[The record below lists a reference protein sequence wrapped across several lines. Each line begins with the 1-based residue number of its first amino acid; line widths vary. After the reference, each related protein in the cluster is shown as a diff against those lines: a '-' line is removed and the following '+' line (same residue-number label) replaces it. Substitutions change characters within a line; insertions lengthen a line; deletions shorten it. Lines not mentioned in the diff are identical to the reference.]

1 MSDLTPPS
9 EPLRFVYSVS
19 HLNTEVKELLEGT
32 FPLIWVEGEI
42 SNLSAPASG
51 HWYFSL
57 KDAASQVRCAM
68 FRMRNVHVRFKPANG
83 MQILV
88 RARVSLFTPRG
99 DFQLIAEHMEEAG
112 DGALRRT
119 FEELKQRLEQEGL
132 FAPARKKALP
142 ASPARI
148 GVITS
153 PTGAAIRDILTVLK
167 RRSPWI
173 PVLIYPVAV
182 QGEKAAPEIARA
194 LRRAS
199 QRRECDVLIVGRG
212 GGSLEDLWAFND
224 EAVARAIA
232 ACEIPVVSAVGHE
245 IDFTIADFV
254 ADRRAPTPS
263 AAAELVG
270 PDRMELLARL
280 KRDQSRL
287 LYNLRSTLRHKQS
300 TLKWLQQRCQL
311 PQQRVQLLA
320 QRLDEAERRLFDTLK
335 HRRRDAMHR
344 LASLSARLTHQ
355 SPLQRLQRLA
365 LRFENI
371 SQRLHQAMK
380 HNLQRKQQ
388 RLTASGQHL
397 DAVSPLATLSRGYA
411 IVEKLPEHIL
421 VRGSRQLKCGDTIET
436 RLGAG
441 RIQSEV
447 TEVIDE

>member
-1 MSDLTPPS
+1 MSNTTPTT
-9 EPLRFVYSVS
+9 EPPRFVYSVS
-19 HLNTEVKELLEGT
+19 HLATEVKELLEGT

-57 KDAASQVRCAM
+57 KDANAQVRCAM
-68 FRMRNVHVRFKPANG
+68 FRMRNTHVRFKPENG
-83 MQILV
+83 VQILI
-88 RARVSLFTPRG
+88 RARVSLYTPRG
-99 DFQLIAEHMEEAG
+99 DFQLIVEHMEEAG
-112 DGALRRT
+112 DGALRRA

-132 FAPARKKALP
+132 FAPERKKPLP

-173 PVLIYPVAV
+173 PVLIFPVAV
-182 QGEKAAPEIARA
+182 QGDKAAQEIAHA
-194 LRRAS
+194 IRRAS
-199 QRRECDVLIVGRG
+199 ERRECDVLIVGRG
-212 GGSLEDLWAFND
+212 GGSLEDLRAFN
-224 EAVARAIA
+224 EEVVARAIA
-232 ACEIPVVSAVGHE
+232 ACEIPIVSAVGHE

-270 PDRMELLARL
+270 PDRMELLTRL

-287 LYNLRSTLRHKQS
+287 IYNLRSTLRHKQS

-311 PQQRVQLLA
+311 PQQRLQMLA
-320 QRLDEAERRLFDTLK
+320 QRLDEIERRLLDALR
-335 HRRRDAMHR
+335 HRRREAAHR
-344 LASLSARLTHQ
+344 LATLSARLKHQ
-355 SPLQRLQRLA
+355 SPSQRLQRLA
-365 LRFENI
+365 LRFENV
-371 SQRLHQAMK
+371 SLRLNRAMR
-380 HNLQRKQQ
+380 HRLQLKTE
-388 RLTASGQHL
+388 RLTAVSHHL

-411 IVEKLPEHIL
+411 IVEKLPERIL
-421 VRGSRQLKCGDTIET
+421 VRSSRQIKRGDTVET
-436 RLGAG
+436 RLGTG